1 MKEKPNEKYNNPQDE
16 EEIRVAKATLG
27 YFHLKTSSDYV
38 VPEHLRSNTRQ
49 KRRKIANMT
58 IQIYNQK
65 KVFNEKVRKARDE
78 KIAIRSEIIS
88 LTDQISK
95 VRPFILSSCEPGS
108 DFICKNLAATRYAE
122 SRSSITASDSRDTS
136 RRRARKNVLNK

>member
-65 KVFNEKVRKARDE
+65 KVFNEKVRTARNE

-95 VRPFILSSCEPGS
+95 VSFELIYSL
-108 DFICKNLAATRYAE
+108 IHITRE
-122 SRSSITASDSRDTS
+122 QS
-136 RRRARKNVLNK
+136 

>member
-1 MKEKPNEKYNNPQDE
+1 MVSGLVPFYYVITSGDAISNDYVFLLLHYIMETKKKLMKEKPSEKYNNPQDE

-95 VRPFILSSCEPGS
+95 VSSRLG
-108 DFICKNLAATRYAE
+108 RG
-122 SRSSITASDSRDTS
+122 
-136 RRRARKNVLNK
+136 

>member
-95 VRPFILSSCEPGS
+95 VSSRLTRE
-108 DFICKNLAATRYAE
+108 FKLMLARW
-122 SRSSITASDSRDTS
+122 RSQPIKYRVRERQPITEQSNHLKAS
-136 RRRARKNVLNK
+136 V

>member
-1 MKEKPNEKYNNPQDE
+1 MITYLSYYYVTLWKLKKLMKEKPNEKYNNPQDE

-65 KVFNEKVRKARDE
+65 KVFNEKFAKQEMKR
-78 KIAIRSEIIS
+78 
-88 LTDQISK
+88 LPFDQK
-95 VRPFILSSCEPGS
+95 
-108 DFICKNLAATRYAE
+108 
-122 SRSSITASDSRDTS
+122 
-136 RRRARKNVLNK
+136 